1 MNLRPHHLLCI
12 QKFTGHGYDAAFTAH
27 MKSVVSELT
36 AHPETQITLVQGCDD
51 LCRMCPNQ
59 GSGVCTSLEKV
70 VTMDSA
76 VLRSC
81 DLACGEALPWARAAD
96 KARERIFDTEEF
108 QNICACCQWFS
119 LCRRTEVCH
128 ESHT

>member
-1 MNLRPHHLLCI
+1 MNKNPV
-12 QKFTGHGYDAAFTAH
+12 FPTGDGIWSDDRGDKRRKICYHVRSWD
-27 MKSVVSELT
+27 
-36 AHPETQITLVQGCDD
+36 PETQITLVQGCDD

-70 VTMDSA
+70 AIMDSA

-119 LCRRTEVCH
+119 LYRRTEVCH